1 MRYSFI
7 FTVVLMTMLPVM
19 TVRAAAQSFGV
30 DERYE
35 DCMRRARVDPEL
47 GLETALAWRDGQN
60 PKLKKS
66 DSSHNAAAHCEA
78 VALTGLGRFEAAA
91 KRLEALAGSMK
102 ADAPKSV
109 RAEILAQAG
118 QAWFRA
124 DQITRARAA
133 QTAAVALDS
142 NNAEIRID
150 RAMARAADGEYWGAV
165 DDLNAAISLNRQNNQ
180 ENADAYALRA
190 SAYRRLEVLSL
201 AKQDVEA
208 ALRLAP
214 DNAEALLEMGII
226 MHLAGDAAA
235 ARKAWG
241 RLVREHDGSPAAE
254 AARRNLK
261 KLNQGNK

>member
-1 MRYSFI
+1 MRYSLI
-7 FTVVLMTMLPVM
+7 FMVGLMVALPVM
-19 TVRAAAQSFGV
+19 AVRAAAQSFGV

-35 DCMRRARVDPEL
+35 DCMRRARTDPEL
-47 GLETALAWRDGQN
+47 GLETALVWRDGQD
-60 PKLKKS
+60 PKQKQMERG
-66 DSSHNAAAHCEA
+66 HNAAAHCEA

-91 KRLEALAGSMK
+91 KRLEALAESMK

-150 RAMARAADGEYWGAV
+150 RAMARAAVGEYWGAV
-165 DDLNAAISLNRQNNQ
+165 DDLNAAISLNRKSGQ

-201 AKQDVEA
+201 AQQDVET

-226 MHLAGDAAA
+226 MHLAGDATA

-241 RLVREHDGSPAAE
+241 RLVRAHDGLPSAE

-261 KLNQGNK
+261 NLDQGNK